1 MSTAT
6 FALIAGISFTVAG
19 IIGMFSAAL
28 APPPAD
34 APPVTFGVLYG
45 YLLGLFPVNV
55 LHSVAHL
62 LIGVAGLASV
72 GAEHYARTYAR
83 ALAVV
88 YAALGI
94 MGLVPG
100 FNTMFGLMPLHG
112 HDIWLHLGT
121 AAAAAY
127 FGWRADIP
135 VLQEP
140 YRSDERRYGL
150 GDRRQTVTSVARER
164 RQGSYDR
171 RMPLGT

>member
-1 MSTAT
+1 MSTTT
-6 FALIAGISFTVAG
+6 FALVAGIAFTVAG

-28 APPPAD
+28 TPAPAD

-45 YLLGLFPVNV
+45 YLLGLFPVNL

-83 ALAVV
+83 ALAIV
-88 YAALGI
+88 YGVLGI

-100 FNTMFGLMPLHG
+100 LNTVFGLIPLHG
-112 HDIWLHLGT
+112 HDVWLHLGT

-127 FGWRADIP
+127 FGWRAEIP
-135 VLQEP
+135 VLHER
-140 YRSDERRYGL
+140 YGSNERRFGL
-150 GDRRQTVTSVARER
+150 SDRRQTMTNVQRER
-164 RQGSYDR
+164 RQGAYDR
-171 RMPLGT
+171 RMPLGA